1 MSGPLTEEA
10 HMATNTKTKTTAKE
24 LEIGLILAEVDEHL
38 ARANACEKSSLERG
52 WTKGSTYSIAGSHI
66 PGRALLVAIIGEGGE
81 AMCNRRELKQ
91 TPQATKAIQGLA
103 QQMEKLEKIE
113 VAAELRALAEEIEG
127 PDNINVQDAIDTLLD
142 ARSIIQ
148 RA

>member
-10 HMATNTKTKTTAKE
+10 NMAITKNKTTTGE

-38 ARANACEKSSLERG
+38 ARAHACEKSSLERG

-81 AMCNRRELKQ
+81 AMCVRRELAQ
-91 TPQATKAIQGLA
+91 TPRQTKAIQGLA
-103 QQMEKLEKIE
+103 KQMEKLEKPQ
-113 VAAELRALAEEIEG
+113 AAHSLRALVEEIEG
-127 PDNINVQDAIDTLLD
+127 PDNISVQDAIDALLD
-142 ARSIIQ
+142 ARTIIQ
-148 RA
+148 TA